1 MHIAGAHRRPRADG
15 GIEKRVLR
23 EAFVDTA
30 QPWLPDSVLWRQK
43 EQFSDGVG
51 YNWIDQ
57 IVAHCASK
65 VSSAQTLTHIVRG
78 M

>member
-1 MHIAGAHRRPRADG
+1 MHIAGEHRRPRANG

-23 EAFVDTA
+23 EAFVDA
-30 QPWLPDSVLWRQK
+30 EQPWLPDSVLWRQK

-65 VSSAQTLTHIVRG
+65 VSSVQTCTHDES